1 MLNHNGK
8 VEESHRLNQRNVDFS
23 RLTQNVYVFLSVS
36 GHQQPVQ
43 LAEGGPAAALGSGR
57 PQTGSLHRV
66 RGGRAGAAGVRFRT
80 GRPLAGLHLVS
91 SYLLHGLITASAA
104 HAQHESAPQPAVMET
119 FQQSASLHFTS
130 RPSTLRSPALSLMQ
144 PTQEPVTVTRSLIS

>member
-1 MLNHNGK
+1 MNHETQGHAGVNGIMNANTVNSTQFKSCVSVWIEKVLNHNGK
-8 VEESHRLNQRNVDFS
+8 VEESHRVYFS
-23 RLTQNVYVFLSVS
+23 RFTQNVYVFLSVS

-91 SYLLHGLITASAA
+91 PYFM
-104 HAQHESAPQPAVMET
+104 V
-119 FQQSASLHFTS
+119 
-130 RPSTLRSPALSLMQ
+130 
-144 PTQEPVTVTRSLIS
+144 